1 MDRGIEGRTC
11 RDCDSKDFA
20 TVWERRGEGIMN
32 RRICISAVFGGIFVL
47 SSGLAKAQE
56 TAPAPPEAVVITG
69 GTPGGDAM
77 FGPFGGGIE
86 LLGFEGM
93 HGGKVVTGAPFS
105 AVAVSES
112 TQTLA
117 DGNHIAR
124 KTESN
129 VFRDS
134 QGRFRKEVTLP
145 AIGPL
150 ATSGQPKS
158 FVLIND
164 PVAGGPFILHP
175 HAKTAPKMHISLC
188 TTKKLVKSTN

>member
-1 MDRGIEGRTC
+1 MDRGVEGRAG

-20 TVWERRGEGIMN
+20 TVRERRGEGIMN

-47 SSGLAKAQE
+47 STGLAKAQE
-56 TAPAPPEAVVITG
+56 TAPPPPPEAVVITG

-117 DGNHIAR
+117 DGNHIPR
-124 KTESN
+124 KTESK

-150 ATSGQPKS
+150 ARSGQPK
-158 FVLIND
+158 
-164 PVAGGPFILHP
+164 
-175 HAKTAPKMHISLC
+175 
-188 TTKKLVKSTN
+188 